1 MALTY
6 DTGFELEHQENTN
19 YPATFNGEVSNVN
32 QSPTQQRDLRSDDH
46 VSLLSVSMAS
56 STYAF

>member
-1 MALTY
+1 MGGRSISLWQTQTMALTY

-32 QSPTQQRDLRSDDH
+32 QSPTQQRDLRSDGC
-46 VSLLSVSMAS
+46 
-56 STYAF
+56 